1 MRSFNSSSRNYTLVQ
16 PRKSGYQFHTSIWL
30 IILLIFFFPPI
41 ALYFMKKEREYHN
54 WFPIIVWI
62 CSGFILVLIV
72 FYSFFTLPRLMLLL
86 EDFDAPNNSPPS
98 IEIMVV
104 LVIFTLAQ
112 VIFGFLL
119 KRKLRA
125 NNELSRCF
133 MWTAITI
140 IVLDYLFCLLASRI
154 LVISSLFPL
163 YDLTSH
169 L

>member
-1 MRSFNSSSRNYTLVQ
+1 M
-16 PRKSGYQFHTSIWL
+16 
-30 IILLIFFFPPI
+30 
-41 ALYFMKKEREYHN
+41 
-54 WFPIIVWI
+54 
-62 CSGFILVLIV
+62 LIV